1 MKQVWTRAAHG
12 DSSAILGGPIPIA
25 TTEGVRPL
33 RVPCDLPRG
42 PLGPLLEARD
52 RARRQLGRHKAETA
66 VDRFRTGLR
75 RTLLGDTAP
84 EDALGEIVAA
94 LNQLADAS
102 TTPRALVLDPVE
114 AADPATIAALIR
126 LVERPGWLRMPLV
139 LGFRVREPGLPAAG
153 LVTTLERMAG
163 ADAILRVGPD
173 DPADLDDV
181 PGLPADLPPLT
192 RRLLRA
198 AALAGPAFEVRVVAG
213 LLDMRPLDVLELLQ
227 SAADHG
233 VPLEDDGEDG
243 FRIPAPMA
251 ETLRTEILP
260 SLARA
265 WHRALAALF
274 HPDAPA
280 ADPPAPP
287 PRRDPTDSELLG
299 PDLHSAPP
307 PAVPPEALWT
317 AVVDAEARN
326 NARAHSLEA
335 SLHAGGGTEGRR
347 SAPDA
352 ALDAASDDH
361 DDSDDSIEDT
371 REFTRVPDPEVGFVP
386 GVDQRRY
393 DRIETPFG
401 SVDQAPGEPRD
412 RDRGI
417 TDGPAALMD
426 DEALDDSVERTFSDL
441 GRLEPG
447 DESLSDRFDGGI
459 AEGLFDRADAA
470 ETAASGLRDAALA
483 GSGFDPSHMLARR
496 ERHSER
502 HTDRRGGADAARAAD
517 HLAAAGDATGATAKL
532 IHAAVDAAAL
542 GAAEQAL
549 AILHDALAALDRLPD
564 SRAHHALRARALAEA
579 ARIQWTGVGPDAR
592 FTLEAAREAAAAAEQ
607 ALSDDAPTAL
617 RGEIASLR
625 AHILYDVGG
634 DAAMEEALALLT
646 RASHA
651 LEAAGDP
658 LEAARLFNDQAAIW
672 VRLGDP
678 VRAHHL
684 LEASRKVFAAR
695 ADHDPLARLE
705 LADTEHVIGRLPFY
719 VPARP
724 GREHDAAA
732 LGIRHTRSAEQVYAE
747 LDRPWERARTWE
759 TLGRLELKRGRIDR
773 AIEHLERASRA
784 QQALGDVLGLAATVE
799 CLARALTAAG
809 RPQVAIAL
817 LHDSLALNAEKGSLQ
832 GIGYLRRTVG
842 ILADAMSEAQ
852 REEMAGAMAEFGAE
866 MDRIEEALQPV

>member
-1 MKQVWTRAAHG
+1 MSSIGGAEACPAVMTVKGRSIWNQKGNGSAPILERSASTKTSRAQWTIACFMAP
-12 DSSAILGGPIPIA
+12 AITVSTLGWF
-25 TTEGVRPL
+25 VYRL
-33 RVPCDLPRG
+33 SRG
-42 PLGPLLEARD
+42 RG
-52 RARRQLGRHKAETA
+52 GW
-66 VDRFRTGLR
+66 FRGWLSG
-75 RTLLGDTAP
+75 LLG
-84 EDALGEIVAA
+84 
-94 LNQLADAS
+94 S
-102 TTPRALVLDPVE
+102 K
-114 AADPATIAALIR
+114 
-126 LVERPGWLRMPLV
+126 
-139 LGFRVREPGLPAAG
+139 
-153 LVTTLERMAG
+153 
-163 ADAILRVGPD
+163 
-173 DPADLDDV
+173 
-181 PGLPADLPPLT
+181 
-192 RRLLRA
+192 
-198 AALAGPAFEVRVVAG
+198 
-213 LLDMRPLDVLELLQ
+213 
-227 SAADHG
+227 
-233 VPLEDDGEDG
+233 
-243 FRIPAPMA
+243 
-251 ETLRTEILP
+251 
-260 SLARA
+260 
-265 WHRALAALF
+265 
-274 HPDAPA
+274 
-280 ADPPAPP
+280 
-287 PRRDPTDSELLG
+287 
-299 PDLHSAPP
+299 
-307 PAVPPEALWT
+307 
-317 AVVDAEARN
+317 
-326 NARAHSLEA
+326 SLEA

-347 SAPDA
+347 PAPDA
-352 ALDAASDDH
+352 ALDPPDDA
-361 DDSDDSIEDT
+361 DDSIEDT
-371 REFTRVPDPEVGFVP
+371 REFTRVSDDDVGFVP

-393 DRIETPFG
+393 DPIETPFG

-417 TDGPAALMD
+417 TDGPAALME

-441 GRLEPG
+441 GRLEAG

-470 ETAASGLRDAALA
+470 EDAARGLRDAALA

-496 ERHSER
+496 
-502 HTDRRGGADAARAAD
+502 DRRSDRSSGADAARAAD

-747 LDRPWERARTWE
+747 LDRPWERARTHE

-842 ILADAMSEAQ
+842 ILADAMSPAQ
-852 REEMAGAMAEFGAE
+852 REEMAGALAEFGAE